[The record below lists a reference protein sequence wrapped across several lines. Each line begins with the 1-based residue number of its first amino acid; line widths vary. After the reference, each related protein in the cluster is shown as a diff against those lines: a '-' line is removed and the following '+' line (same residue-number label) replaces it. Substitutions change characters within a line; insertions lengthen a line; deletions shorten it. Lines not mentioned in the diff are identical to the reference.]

1 MADIFRRPFA
11 EVAEKTAIAGFS
23 HADFP
28 ASRFSAKD

>member
-11 EVAEKTAIAGFS
+11 DVAEETAIAGFS

-28 ASRFSAKD
+28 ASLFSAKD